1 MDRLLS
7 DGGGLELDGLELDS
21 DGGELDELDELE
33 ELDSLGDEE
42 LDELDSDGGG
52 GGGLQSQQLT
62 SNTGTNEAFAPRYV
76 PGYRVPGCSV
86 SHSRT
91 MNSGSPDPD
100 GPA

>member
-33 ELDSLGDEE
+33 ELDSLGDDE

-52 GGGLQSQQLT
+52 GGVLQSQQLT
-62 SNTGTNEAFAPRYV
+62 SNTGINAAVAPR
-76 PGYRVPGCSV
+76 
-86 SHSRT
+86 
-91 MNSGSPDPD
+91 
-100 GPA
+100 